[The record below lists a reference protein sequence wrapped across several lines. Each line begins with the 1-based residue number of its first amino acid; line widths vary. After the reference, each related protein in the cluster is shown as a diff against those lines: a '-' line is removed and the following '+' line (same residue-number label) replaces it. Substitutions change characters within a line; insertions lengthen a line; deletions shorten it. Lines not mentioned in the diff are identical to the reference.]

1 MLPLLSTILFSF
13 QHLPFPTKYL
23 QAPSRFQ
30 EGPFFVGSLLARCLT
45 RGCMMAGSFDQSA
58 FIITNIILWKVEEHL
73 MAALAW
79 LAKL

>member
-1 MLPLLSTILFSF
+1 
-13 QHLPFPTKYL
+13 
-23 QAPSRFQ
+23 
-30 EGPFFVGSLLARCLT
+30 
-45 RGCMMAGSFDQSA
+45 MACSFDQSA